1 MKFKISNSINLYL
14 SGLENLIQGF
24 SRIPNRNISVLI
36 NRLPFI
42 SKINYKLIHKIVW
55 FIFLIGE
62 PIVSVLIETIMVI
75 PYIIKVGV
83 SKKKSISNYL
93 CITDNPLLSKRI
105 MCTDMHHQ
113 IKDWV
118 YISSAKLKNND
129 STKEIHE
136 IYEYLQ
142 ISDVI
147 LSYFES
153 IVATFLSLRISKF
166 RYVMRNYTSFEY
178 FMMYKFLRNIPTSTT
193 ICFCN
198 QIDKWALLFDDAPLR
213 KVLFQHGIDRPT
225 SNWPN
230 KLKKTDTLYALS
242 KEESTFLINA
252 IFERTPNNIKILN
265 PTISLSPIVDNHKFS
280 ILIIGF
286 PGYIKVFF
294 KPHPGKEDMTKY
306 FALQEEYPTNCEI
319 ILTQTFPNVN
329 IVVSYLSTLA
339 IEYQAL
345 NKKVLMYEDYSIEEI
360 ENIIYQ
366 YYLKYKNSEL
376 Q

>member
-265 PTISLSPIVDNHKFS
+265 PTISLSPIVDNHKF
-280 ILIIGF
+280 F
-286 PGYIKVFF
+286 
-294 KPHPGKEDMTKY
+294 
-306 FALQEEYPTNCEI
+306 
-319 ILTQTFPNVN
+319 
-329 IVVSYLSTLA
+329 
-339 IEYQAL
+339 
-345 NKKVLMYEDYSIEEI
+345 
-360 ENIIYQ
+360 
-366 YYLKYKNSEL
+366 
-376 Q
+376 